1 MLRGFE
7 SLSKTFIL
15 AVFRS
20 LKSDDGTVEKHH
32 KKVSGKITVTERG
45 FEIGNILDS
54 NDDKSTLWAENCTKV
69 FLPISKGSG
78 IML

>member
-1 MLRGFE
+1 
-7 SLSKTFIL
+7 
-15 AVFRS
+15 
-20 LKSDDGTVEKHH
+20 
-32 KKVSGKITVTERG
+32 VSGKITVTERG